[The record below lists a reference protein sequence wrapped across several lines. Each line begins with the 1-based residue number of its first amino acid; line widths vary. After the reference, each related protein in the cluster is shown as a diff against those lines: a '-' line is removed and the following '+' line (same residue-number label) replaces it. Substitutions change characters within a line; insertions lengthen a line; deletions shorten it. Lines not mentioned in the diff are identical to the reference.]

1 MSMGVISVATGPA
14 NQAWAEGTDQRFE
27 AAVIDW
33 DRTATAGWRLG
44 GAALVEELCS
54 YGFDLAVVTNLSLD
68 DVLTEIGARP
78 TGPGRLLLGIARER
92 AIFRAGAERLDRVV
106 SGLHDRLA
114 VVRWVLDDLW
124 SRGID
129 PNQVLLLAGLAI
141 DADSGLG
148 APVAAART
156 DVARRLLDDQVR
168 RRRRG
173 DVPIVPS
180 ADDWCIAIDGLDHSL
195 ERFHESLLTL
205 ADGQVGTRGAPL
217 VGDGA
222 TRPGVYHVGVYEG
235 RGSASEL
242 AALPLWSRL
251 PNTESLR
258 PSRRTLHLRTGVLH
272 EQGPLASL
280 RFSSLAR
287 PGTVALRVNGD
298 DALLPQAG
306 TRSEGGAVSAAFHDV
321 RRTGVLDRF
330 AAYARD
336 KAAAVTA
343 SRGAAEAGFEHLLGE
358 HREAWAR
365 RWQAA
370 DIVIEGDPD
379 LQRAIRFSLFHLMAS
394 VGDRDEAAVGARGL
408 SGPAYRGHVFW
419 DSDVFVL
426 PFLAATHPAAA
437 RAMLEYRVRR
447 LPAARAAA
455 ARLGRAGA
463 RFPWESAAEGI
474 DVTPT
479 SVRSPS
485 GELVPIRTG
494 ELEEHIVADVAWSAA
509 CYLDWAGDTGFGAG
523 PGRDLLVETAR
534 YWASRVRVGG
544 DGRAHIEAVIGPDE
558 YHERVDDNA
567 FTNVMARWNL
577 RRAAELAA
585 VSRSEREAWRAV
597 ADALVDG
604 YDPATQVYEQFA
616 GFRELEPVLIS
627 EIAPRRPI
635 AADLLLGAERVARA
649 QVIKQA
655 DVLMLHHLVPDEV
668 VADSLPANLDFYEP
682 RTAHGS
688 SLSPAIH
695 AALLARLRR
704 YGPAL
709 EWLRVAARIDLGDLT
724 GSTAGGLHLATMG
737 GLWQAIVHG
746 FAGVRVLPDRLLID
760 PRLPSE
766 WTSLSIGLRY
776 RGTPFRLHI
785 GRDSVAIDTQAL
797 PLRKVDSGWEVAAR

>member
-1 MSMGVISVATGPA
+1 MGVISEATGPA
-14 NQAWAEGTDQRFE
+14 NQAWAERPDQRFE

-54 YGFDLAVVTNLSLD
+54 FGFDLAVVTSLSAPN
-68 DVLTEIGARP
+68 VFAEIGARP
-78 TGPGRLLLGIARER
+78 AGPGRLLLGVARER
-92 AIFRAGAERLDRVV
+92 AIFRAGAGRLERIV

-114 VVRWVLDDLW
+114 VVRWFLDDLW
-124 SRGID
+124 SRGVD
-129 PNQVLLLAGLAI
+129 PSQVLLAGLAI
-141 DADSGLG
+141 DADSGLT
-148 APVAAART
+148 APVAPAGG
-156 DVARRLLDDQVR
+156 DVARRFLDDQVR

-173 DVPIVPS
+173 DVPIVRS
-180 ADDWCIAIDGLDHSL
+180 ADEWCVVVDGLDHSL

-205 ADGQVGTRGAPL
+205 ADGRVGTRGAPL

-222 TRPGVYHVGVYEG
+222 ATPRVFHAGVYEG
-235 RGSASEL
+235 RGCASEL
-242 AALPLWSRL
+242 AALPLWSRM
-251 PNTESLR
+251 PNTDTLR
-258 PSRRTLHLRTGVLH
+258 PSRRTIHLRTGVLQ
-272 EQGPLASL
+272 EQGPFASL

-298 DALLPQAG
+298 DALLPPAG
-306 TRSEGGAVSAAFHDV
+306 AHTEPGAVTVAFHDE
-321 RRTGVLDRF
+321 RRAGVLDRF
-330 AAYARD
+330 AAYAVRD
-336 KAAAVTA
+336 
-343 SRGAAEAGFEHLLGE
+343 GAAKSALSAAKEAGFERLLRE

-408 SGPAYRGHVFW
+408 TGPAYRGHVFW

-437 RAMLEYRVRR
+437 RAMLEYRFRR
-447 LPAARAAA
+447 LSAARAAA

-485 GELVPIRTG
+485 GELIPIRTG
-494 ELEEHIVADVAWSAA
+494 ELEEHIVADVAWAAA
-509 CYLDWAGDTGFGAG
+509 CYLDWTGDTGFQAG
-523 PGRDLLVETAR
+523 PGRDLIAETAR
-534 YWASRVRVGG
+534 YWASRVQLGG

-558 YHERVDDNA
+558 YHELVDDNA

-577 RRAAELAA
+577 RRAAELAT
-585 VSRSEREAWRAV
+585 VPISEREAWRAA

-616 GFRELEPVLIS
+616 GFFELEPVLIS

-709 EWLRVAARIDLGDLT
+709 EWLRIAAQIDLGDLT

-746 FAGVRVLPDRLLID
+746 FAGVRVLPDRLLVD

-766 WTSLSIGLRY
+766 WTSLNIGLRY

-785 GRDSVAIDTQAL
+785 GRDLVAIDTQAL
-797 PLRKVDSGWEVAAR
+797 LLRQVDGGWEVAAR